1 MSETT
6 IVGGSH
12 VSLVSSAHFAAAVVR
27 GKSGWSASE
36 LDLSGIA
43 DVDEVADLLREV
55 EPEASVSLLFVEAV
69 DAYLVVMRLDEGE
82 DLRVFGSDS
91 AFAEESRLGKLL
103 LSDVES
109 PALEIDDEPDGGDD
123 DDDDKPVA
131 DPLAVSSIGD
141 PDLLGDLG
149 VSAHKLLA
157 LCATDGLL
165 PADVTAELCQMIGCG
180 DEVEELRES

>member
-1 MSETT
+1 
-6 IVGGSH
+6 

-36 LDLSGIA
+36 LDLSGVA
-43 DVDEVADLLREV
+43 DVDEVADLLRDA
-55 EPEASVSLLFVEAV
+55 EPDASVSLLFVEAV

-82 DLRVFGSDS
+82 DLRIFGSDS

-109 PALEIDDEPDGGDD
+109 PALEIDEEVDLDDE
-123 DDDDKPVA
+123 DDKPSV
-131 DPLAVSSIGD
+131 DPAVDPVGD
-141 PDLLGDLG
+141 ADLLADLG
-149 VSAHKLLA
+149 VSAHKLLQ

-165 PADVTAELCQMIGCG
+165 PADITAELCQMIGCG